1 MLSITN
7 NDKLYKNYQIERHIP
22 ESELV
27 ARVLKNANIRG
38 IPVSANQVQAKIGG
52 FLSSAEN
59 CVLIGNP
66 QKSGYVKLLI
76 YQKMQGNDTYIYMYE
91 IGVSR
96 NQKRDAV
103 HNALYEKHSKD
114 AREGGWGYLG
124 SKAFGIIGSAIVP
137 KSSNKA
143 KLEENEYYQVLL
155 EMVESSIK
163 ELLAE
168 PQSSYSTSTSTIDN
182 TTSKYD
188 KTSTQTSNS
197 TDKRQTDKTNYNTTS
212 TTKQN
217 SINYNIAKGEKTY
230 INSNK
235 ANYNTASSAKHN
247 NTTYSSSTTNN
258 VKQTNN
264 NYNTTNKSVDNS
276 QTSTSSSNNSNEN
289 SGGCLTVIFGLG
301 VWAVLGAI
309 VMGIGTSIGIP
320 IPVTAIIFIVGS
332 IIYLCKDNK

>member
-182 TTSKYD
+182 TTRKYD

-197 TDKRQTDKTNYNTTS
+197 TDKRQTDKTNYN
-212 TTKQN
+212 
-217 SINYNIAKGEKTY
+217 G
-230 INSNK
+230 
-235 ANYNTASSAKHN
+235 N
-247 NTTYSSSTTNN
+247 NCN
-258 VKQTNN
+258 
-264 NYNTTNKSVDNS
+264 D
-276 QTSTSSSNNSNEN
+276 
-289 SGGCLTVIFGLG
+289 L
-301 VWAVLGAI
+301 
-309 VMGIGTSIGIP
+309 
-320 IPVTAIIFIVGS
+320 
-332 IIYLCKDNK
+332 

>member
-22 ESELV
+22 EFELV

-38 IPVSANQVQAKIGG
+38 IPVSANQVQVKIGG
-52 FLSSAEN
+52 FLSSVEN

-76 YQKMQGNDTYIYMYE
+76 YQKMQGADTFLYMYE

-124 SKAFGIIGSAIVP
+124 SKAFGIVGSAIAP

-155 EMVESSIK
+155 DMVESSIK

-168 PQSSYSTSTSTIDN
+168 PQSSNSTSTSTINN
-182 TTSKYD
+182 TTSTHSN
-188 KTSTQTSNS
+188 TSTQNSNNTYKS
-197 TDKRQTDKTNYNTTS
+197 QTDTTN

-230 INSNK
+230 INSNR
-235 ANYNTASSAKHN
+235 ANYNTA
-247 NTTYSSSTTNN
+247 SSSTTNN

-264 NYNTTNKSVDNS
+264 NYNTTNKSVNNS

-289 SGGCLTVIFGLG
+289 SGGCLTMIFGLG
-301 VWAVLGAI
+301 AVAVLGAI
-309 VMGIGTSIGIP
+309 VIGIGASIGIP
-320 IPVTAIIFIVGS
+320 IPATAIIFIVGS